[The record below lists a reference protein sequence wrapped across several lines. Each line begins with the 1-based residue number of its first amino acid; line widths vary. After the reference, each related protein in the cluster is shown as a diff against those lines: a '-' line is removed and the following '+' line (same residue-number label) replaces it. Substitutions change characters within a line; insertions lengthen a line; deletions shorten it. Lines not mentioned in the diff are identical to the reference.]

1 MQIMMLGENSY
12 LAWARELS
20 KVIGTKISKQ
30 AIFYRMN
37 EAWLKTVK
45 SLVGKVILQ
54 QANKQGK
61 PGLFIGFIN
70 VWIQDST
77 CIHLP
82 VALIEKFTGG
92 VANGKQNATAK
103 LNVIVNAISGLCP
116 VMEWCSFTDSEQSLC
131 SNIMSIASAGDLVI
145 RDLGYFVL
153 SEFTKMTDAGI
164 FFLSR
169 WKNKVTLH
177 DNQSGKQIDM
187 LKLFKGKNHID
198 IPVLCG
204 RDERAKVRL
213 VAIKLPPEQA
223 AERKRKAKK
232 DGKKKTNHNKEFYAL
247 LDYVIFI
254 TNVKETTWNY
264 KEVATAYRIRWN
276 IEILFKSWKSGLKV
290 ERMIPEAQTHTI
302 RVESI
307 LYLLLLYISW
317 FQLLVYAPFFRLF
330 HEKGKYLSIIK
341 AAKWMITNTDRWMSG
356 KVTLGMERE
365 ILYFCCYESRLR
377 INTTQRL
384 ELFFNDLT

>member
-1 MQIMMLGENSY
+1 MMVLGENSY
-12 LAWARELS
+12 LSWACELS
-20 KVIGTKISKQ
+20 KVIEAKISKQ

-37 EAWLKTVK
+37 EEWLKTIK
-45 SLVGKVILQ
+45 ALVSKVILHQ
-54 QANKQGK
+54 VNKQVK
-61 PGLFIGFIN
+61 PGLFRGFIN

-82 VALIEKFTGG
+82 LVLIKKFTGG

-103 LNVIVNAISGLCP
+103 LNVIVNAISGHCP
-116 VMEWCSFTDSEQSLC
+116 LMEWCSFTDSEQSLC

-153 SEFTKMTDAGI
+153 SEFTKMADAGI

-169 WKNKVTLH
+169 WKNKVVIY
-177 DNQSGKQIDM
+177 DIQSGKQINM
-187 LKLFKGKNHID
+187 LKLFKGKTYID
-198 IPVLCG
+198 MQVLCG
-204 RDERAKVRL
+204 RDEQVKVRL

-232 DGKKKTNHNKEFYAL
+232 DGKKKTNHNQEFYAL
-247 LDYVIFI
+247 LEYVIFI
-254 TNVKETTWNY
+254 TNVEETTWNY
-264 KEVATAYRIRWN
+264 KEVAMAYRIRWN

-290 ERMIPEAQTHTI
+290 ERMIPQAHTHTI

-317 FQLLVYAPFFRLF
+317 FQLLVYAPFFRAF
-330 HEKGKYLSIIK
+330 HEKGKYLSVIK
-341 AAKWMITNTDRWMSG
+341 AAKWMIANTDSWMRG

-377 INTTQRL
+377 TNATQRL
-384 ELFFNDLT
+384 ELFFNTLT

>member
-1 MQIMMLGENSY
+1 MVLGENSY

-20 KVIGTKISKQ
+20 KAAGTKISKQ

-37 EAWLKTVK
+37 EGWLKTVK
-45 SLVGKVILQ
+45 ELVFKVILQ
-54 QANKQGK
+54 QVNRQVS
-61 PGLFIGFIN
+61 PGLFKGFIN

-82 VALIEKFTGG
+82 LALIKKFTGG
-92 VANGKQNATAK
+92 VANEKQSATAK
-103 LNVIVNAISGLCP
+103 LNVIFNAVSGLCP

-131 SNIMSIASAGDLVI
+131 SNIMGIASKGDLVI

-153 SEFTKMTDAGI
+153 SEFTKMADGGI

-169 WKNKVTLH
+169 WKNNVILYDLGSRKEIDLLKLLK
-177 DNQSGKQIDM
+177 GKTYIDM
-187 LKLFKGKNHID
+187 Q
-198 IPVLCG
+198 VLCG
-204 RDERAKVRL
+204 RDEQVKVRL
-213 VAIKLPPEQA
+213 VAVKLPPEQA
-223 AERKRKAKK
+223 AERIRKAKK

-247 LDYVIFI
+247 LEYIIFI
-254 TNVKETTWNY
+254 TNVEETTWNY
-264 KEVATAYRIRWN
+264 KEVAMAYRIRWN

-302 RVESI
+302 RVESV

-317 FQLLVYAPFFRLF
+317 FQLIVYASFFRVF
-330 HEKGKYLSIIK
+330 HEKGKHLSIIK
-341 AAKWMITNTDRWMSG
+341 AAKWMLTNTDRWMNG
-356 KVTLGMERE
+356 KVTIGMERE

-377 INTTQRL
+377 INATQRL
-384 ELFFNDLT
+384 GHFFDGLT